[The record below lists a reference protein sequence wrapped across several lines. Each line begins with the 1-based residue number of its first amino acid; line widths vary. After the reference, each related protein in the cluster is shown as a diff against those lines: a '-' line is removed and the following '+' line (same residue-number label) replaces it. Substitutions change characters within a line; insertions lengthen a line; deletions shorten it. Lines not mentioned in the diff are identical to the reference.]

1 MSRYPEGPLAYR
13 YLSASLGQLG
23 RVEEAH
29 NVLEK
34 AIELSP
40 RYFDLYARACPPW
53 IRPEDHVHLLAG
65 LRKAGLQG

>member
-1 MSRYPEGPLAYR
+1 MLHANEHRGTI
-13 YLSASLGQLG
+13 G

-29 NVLEK
+29 NALEK

-40 RYFDLYARACPPW
+40 RYFDLYVRTCPPG